1 MNNNDI
7 SPEDCFE
14 EQDSQACEV
23 LITRAWHTVGTH
35 KVYRRQNLKVGAE
48 LQDNGKGRQNS
59 PQDSCI
65 IVWAFPTTPPC
76 LLYVLVIDSMVSH
89 HQQDHSLKKAHLLS
103 LLIPQQSGRLE
114 DASKD
119 QEAHG
124 AIIFDSHFPSLP
136 LPSPIAPSLGSCL
149 IRKIPLCLRCK
160 IPYID
165 RFQITFSLRVS
176 MICSI
181 CLWIPG
187 RHWPSAIYSW
197 CWHSIIC

>member
-23 LITRAWHTVGTH
+23 LITRAWHTVGTR
-35 KVYRRQNLKVGAE
+35 KVYIRQNLKVGAE

-65 IVWAFPTTPPC
+65 LVWAFPTTSPC
-76 LLYVLVIDSMVSH
+76 LLYVLIIESMVSH

-103 LLIPQQSGRLE
+103 LLMPQQSGRLK
-114 DASKD
+114 DASQD

-124 AIIFDSHFPSLP
+124 AIIFDSHSQLYLCQVPLPHLWALASSGRSCFASDARYLILIDFRSLFPSGFP
-136 LPSPIAPSLGSCL
+136 
-149 IRKIPLCLRCK
+149 
-160 IPYID
+160 
-165 RFQITFSLRVS
+165 
-176 MICSI
+176 
-181 CLWIPG
+181 
-187 RHWPSAIYSW
+187 
-197 CWHSIIC
+197 